1 MTTEE
6 QRRRDEEALQVQ
18 RRQSRTFEKDD
29 GWYFIT
35 REGVDVGPFP
45 SELLAKEGV
54 ENYAGFSMDA
64 DRVYIDSVDVVP
76 DESDS
81 QDYGDEDVP
90 PAHHEPVYQGEVF
103 DRRRGDESPA
113 EMRSGRVFEGKGG
126 WYFATREG
134 GNVGPFPS
142 IAAAEAG
149 VVYYVS
155 FSLDPVRKSQT

>member
-1 MTTEE
+1 MTRDE
-6 QRRRDEEALQVQ
+6 QLRRDEAALQVE
-18 RRQSRTFEKDD
+18 RRKSRTFAKPD

-45 SELLAKEGV
+45 TESLAQEGV

-64 DRVYIDSVDVVP
+64 DRVYIDSMDVVP
-76 DESDS
+76 DESETET
-81 QDYGDEDVP
+81 QDDLDVP

-103 DRRRGDESPA
+103 DRRRGDEAPA
-113 EMRSGRVFEGKGG
+113 ESRSGRVFEGKGG
-126 WYFATREG
+126 WYFSTREG

-142 IAAAEAG
+142 VAAAEAG

-155 FSLDPVRKSQT
+155 FSLDPVKKNQK